1 MERAPV
7 RILVAD
13 DHEVVREGL
22 GHLLSGEP
30 NFELVGFACDGDE
43 AVRKAETSRPDVI
56 LMDLVMPVLDG
67 VGAIHR
73 LRERGVDCAVVVLT
87 TFLEESKVR
96 QALDAGATGYLL
108 KDVAKDELKNAIRT
122 AAEGGTVLHP
132 EAQEILIRPGSTNG
146 AALEALTDR
155 ELDVLRL
162 IASGKSN
169 KAIAKALFL
178 TVGTVKG
185 YVSKIL
191 GKLGVRD
198 RTQAA
203 LYAVR
208 EGLVDPAGELMAGE
222 LTPPGPRPER

>member
-1 MERAPV
+1 MHKTV

-30 NFELVGFACDGDE
+30 GFELVGFARDGEE
-43 AVRKAETSRPDVI
+43 AVQRAETDRPDVI

-67 VGAIHR
+67 IGAIER
-73 LRERGVDCAVVVLT
+73 LRERGVESAVLVLT
-87 TFLEESKVR
+87 TFLAESKVR
-96 QALDAGATGYLL
+96 QALDAGAVGYLL
-108 KDVAKDELKNAIRT
+108 KDVSKDELKAAIRS
-122 AAEGGTVLHP
+122 AAEGKPYFHP
-132 EAQEILIRPGSTNG
+132 EAEEILVRDPSEIDGD
-146 AALEALTDR
+146 ALESLTDR
-155 ELDVLRL
+155 ERDVLRL

-178 TVGTVKG
+178 SVGTVKG
-185 YVSKIL
+185 YVSKVL

-203 LYAVR
+203 LLAVR
-208 EGLVDPAGELMAGE
+208 EGLVDPGADG
-222 LTPPGPRPER
+222 

>member
-1 MERAPV
+1 MRVEGDPV
-7 RILVAD
+7 KILVVD

-30 NFELVGFACDGDE
+30 KFELVGFASDGEE
-43 AVRKAETSRPDVI
+43 AVRKAEACRPDVI

-73 LRERGVDCAVVVLT
+73 LKECGVDCAVVVLT

-108 KDVAKDELKNAIRT
+108 KDVAKDELKSAIRI
-122 AAEGGTVLHP
+122 AAQGGTVLHP
-132 EAQEILIRPGSTNG
+132 EAEEILIRPGSSNG
-146 AALEALTDR
+146 AGLEALTDR

-162 IASGKSN
+162 IASGRSN

-178 TVGTVKG
+178 SVGTVKG

-208 EGLVDPAGELMAGE
+208 EGLVDPAGELMQ
-222 LTPPGPRPER
+222 PGPRPER